1 MTFRE
6 WCISQKELVRL
17 QFRQIMGYELDL
29 ENPKT
34 ISEKLNWLKI
44 YDSTLLKTECSDK
57 LTVRGYIK
65 EKLGKDLFL
74 PVLGVYDKF
83 EEIDFSK
90 LPTDYVIK
98 CNHGSGMN
106 IIVKDGKINKSEAKC
121 KIDRWMKTDYL
132 HLLEFSY
139 KPIIKKIFIEQYA
152 ENAGKVSL
160 TDYKFSCF
168 NGVPKICQVINDR
181 FTNNLHFNYYDM
193 DFKQLTEISRND
205 HPANYSLIDEIPE
218 NWNLMKEYAKIL
230 SEDFKFVRVDFYE
243 IDREVRLS
251 ELTFYPNGGYLKYKD
266 RNTEIQLGELLS
278 I

>member
-1 MTFRE
+1 MTFQE

-17 QFRQIMGYELDL
+17 QFRQIMCYELDL

-57 LTVRGYIK
+57 LTVREYVK

-90 LPTDYVIK
+90 LPIDYVIK

-106 IIVKDGKINKSEAKC
+106 IIVKDGNINKSEAKC

-152 ENAGKVSL
+152 ENVGKVSL

-168 NGVPKICQVINDR
+168 NGVPKICQVMNDR